1 MGQSPVRWISV
12 SDEVTPYT
20 ETEAELVAKS
30 GWTPTWRWVGLAI
43 PLVYLIFVVIS
54 VRQNSSGAAAIAGYA
69 LLAAFAAC
77 WIVTP
82 VVLPDGTGGRRFWAW
97 YALLVALTVAEVPF
111 ARAAGFVLCVFIT
124 LLTVARL
131 GARSA
136 PIVAAMAVA
145 ALLVPVAVGSW
156 HVSLAQSFAD
166 VTPVAIPVVALAM
179 AAVMQVVRANQA
191 LAEARAEVARLAAEN
206 ERIRIARDLHD
217 LLGHSLTT
225 ITVKAGLA
233 RRLGPTDPAGAV
245 DQIAEV
251 EELCRRVLA
260 DVRAAVSGYR
270 EVTLASELARGR
282 ELLRACGIT
291 AHLPT
296 ATDVVGPA
304 HQELFGWAVR
314 EGLTNVIR
322 HARAR
327 SCEVR
332 VSASSVEIID
342 DGRGSAAPAGNGL
355 SGLRERAAAAG
366 GGVDAGPVQPAGWR
380 LRVWMPAV
388 GTPPAVAAPAAVA
401 APPPVGTPPA
411 VGGTAAGARDT
422 AGAAGASPLPAPQ
435 GR

>member
-1 MGQSPVRWISV
+1 MGQSPVPWINV
-12 SDEVTPYT
+12 SDEVTPCNKA
-20 ETEAELVAKS
+20 EAELVAKS
-30 GWTPTWRWVGLAI
+30 GWSPSWRWVGLAI
-43 PLVYLIFVVIS
+43 PLVYLIFVVVS
-54 VRQNSSGAAAIAGYA
+54 VRQNSYGAAAIAGYA
-69 LLAAFAAC
+69 LLAAFAVC
-77 WIVTP
+77 WLVTP
-82 VVLPDGTGGRRFWAW
+82 AVLSPGTGGWRFWAW
-97 YALLVALTVAEVPF
+97 YALLVALTAAVIPF

-136 PIVAAMAVA
+136 PIVAAMAIA

-156 HVSLAQSFAD
+156 HVSLAKSFAD

-179 AAVMQVVRANQA
+179 AAVMQVVHANQA
-191 LAEARAEVARLAAEN
+191 LAQARAEVARLAAEN

-233 RRLGPTDPAGAV
+233 RRLGPADPAGAV

-282 ELLRACGIT
+282 ELLRVSGIT

-332 VSASSVEIID
+332 VSASCIEIID
-342 DGRGSAAPAGNGL
+342 DGHGSAAPPGNGL
-355 SGLRERAAAAG
+355 RGLRERAAAAG

-380 LRVWMPAV
+380 LRVWVPA
-388 GTPPAVAAPAAVA
+388 GGAPL
-401 APPPVGTPPA
+401 
-411 VGGTAAGARDT
+411 T
-422 AGAAGASPLPAPQ
+422 AGGDAGEARQAVVAVQGSTLAAAQ
-435 GR
+435 GSGR

>member
-1 MGQSPVRWISV
+1 MGQSPVRWINV
-12 SDEVTPYT
+12 SDEVTPYN
-20 ETEAELVAKS
+20 EAELVAQS
-30 GWTPTWRWVGLAI
+30 GWTPSWRWVGLAI
-43 PLVYLIFVVIS
+43 PLVYLIFVVVS
-54 VRQNSSGAAAIAGYA
+54 VRQNSYGAAAIAGYA
-69 LLAAFAAC
+69 LLAAFAVC
-77 WIVTP
+77 WLVTP
-82 VVLPDGTGGRRFWAW
+82 AVLSPGTGGWRFWAW
-97 YALLVALTVAEVPF
+97 YALLVALTAAEVPF

-136 PIVAAMAVA
+136 PIVAAMAAA

-156 HVSLAQSFAD
+156 HVSLAKSFAD

-179 AAVMQVVRANQA
+179 AAVMQLVRANQA

-282 ELLRACGIT
+282 ELLRVSGIT

-332 VSASSVEIID
+332 VSASCVEIID
-342 DGRGSAAPAGNGL
+342 DGHGSAAPPGNGL
-355 SGLRERAAAAG
+355 RGLRERAAAAG

-380 LRVWMPAV
+380 LRVWAPA
-388 GTPPAVAAPAAVA
+388 GDAPLAAGGDAGEARQAAVA
-401 APPPVGTPPA
+401 AR
-411 VGGTAAGARDT
+411 GGVLA
-422 AGAAGASPLPAPQ
+422 APQ
-435 GR
+435 GSGH